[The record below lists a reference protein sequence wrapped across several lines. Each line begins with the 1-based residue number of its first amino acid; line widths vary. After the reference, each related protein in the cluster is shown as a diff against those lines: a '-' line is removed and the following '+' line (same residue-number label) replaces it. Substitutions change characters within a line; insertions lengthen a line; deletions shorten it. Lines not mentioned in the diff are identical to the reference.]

1 MLLAKYINMAIL
13 RTGFIYLCG
22 VVCLLSGIELLE
34 KYMMLPFSLSYT
46 MWLSMW
52 LLSLPTYLVMFL
64 PVSYFASLVHN
75 HIHWADTQQSLVFSA
90 VGWSYNRRWK
100 SIAKHAL
107 MVVGLMLLLGS
118 FAAPWCRQ
126 YEQVLLKEAINKPW
140 KWQLSPGH
148 FGHINLGSKKM
159 LAYQFDDKDDARI
172 FLIPPDQEQSLT
184 WLHVRD
190 LTIAGSH
197 QANLLLHDG
206 QSVSIQ
212 DEQVVSTLDFGEM
225 SMPIMPMSMHFLNV
239 NDELRDSYYLLTV
252 GSKDQQALLLWR
264 LNSLLFLLG
273 LVWAG
278 SMLLSEKHC
287 RIYPRTT
294 AIVGCYVYVTY
305 FFALMWAKTLAVSYE
320 YGWYYLLA
328 HLYVVVLSYLLVYVS
343 GKLEALK

>member
-1 MLLAKYINMAIL
+1 
-13 RTGFIYLCG
+13 
-22 VVCLLSGIELLE
+22 
-34 KYMMLPFSLSYT
+34 
-46 MWLSMW
+46 
-52 LLSLPTYLVMFL
+52 
-64 PVSYFASLVHN
+64 
-75 HIHWADTQQSLVFSA
+75 
-90 VGWSYNRRWK
+90 
-100 SIAKHAL
+100 
-107 MVVGLMLLLGS
+107 
-118 FAAPWCRQ
+118 
-126 YEQVLLKEAINKPW
+126 
-140 KWQLSPGH
+140 
-148 FGHINLGSKKM
+148 
-159 LAYQFDDKDDARI
+159 
-172 FLIPPDQEQSLT
+172 
-184 WLHVRD
+184 
-190 LTIAGSH
+190 
-197 QANLLLHDG
+197 
-206 QSVSIQ
+206 
-212 DEQVVSTLDFGEM
+212 M